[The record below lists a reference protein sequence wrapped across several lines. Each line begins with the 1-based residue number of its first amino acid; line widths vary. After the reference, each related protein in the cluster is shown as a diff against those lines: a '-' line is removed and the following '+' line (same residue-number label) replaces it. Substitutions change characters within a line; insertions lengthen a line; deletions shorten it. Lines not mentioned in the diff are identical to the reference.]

1 MRDQAA
7 LTRFL
12 PLCVAALA
20 GGCAVAPPASDRAIR
35 TTEPPVQGT
44 AVQTLAEPWLAR
56 GDGKSGFAP
65 LARGTDALGARL
77 RLIDAAERSVDL
89 QSFLIK
95 PDLSSRLMAARLV
108 AAADRG
114 VRVRILVDDIFTTV
128 SDRQF
133 AALDDH
139 PNIEVRIFN
148 PLPRSVP
155 MPVGFLLG
163 LPASNRRMHNK
174 SFTVDNAITIV
185 GGRNNADEYFEVEET
200 IEFADFDV
208 MGAGRVAPDVSDTFD
223 LFWNSDFAVELA
235 TLPRSGPSRPGG
247 QLLAPDQLERA
258 ARVYDDAVASP
269 VIADLRVGALAA
281 ETAPAS
287 VVTDRPAKLRARRG
301 RGEQVLVDA
310 LNAELAKAE
319 REVLFVT
326 PYFVPRTDGV
336 AQLRALRE
344 RGVEVTVITN
354 SLASTNHAAVHGGYA
369 PHRRDLLEAGVRLHE
384 ARPDTARSRI
394 TGDPVRLTLHT
405 KGVVIDRKLALV
417 GSLNLDPRSTEL
429 NTEMGIFIE
438 SAPFAGRLAD
448 AIEADLPRHTFAVRL
463 DPEGRLFWE
472 AGEGDDRRIW
482 RSDPD
487 ATFWRRFVA
496 GLVAVLPLIEN
507 QL

>member
-1 MRDQAA
+1 MRDQAVSP
-7 LTRFL
+7 RFL
-12 PLCVAALA
+12 PLCLAALA
-20 GGCAVAPPASDRAIR
+20 GGCAVAPPAADRAIE
-35 TTEPPVQGT
+35 TAAPPTQGT

-56 GDGKSGFAP
+56 HDGQSGFAP
-65 LARGTDALGARL
+65 LARGSDALGARL

-95 PDLSSRLMAARLV
+95 PDLSSRLMAERLV

-133 AALDDH
+133 ATLDAH
-139 PNIEVRIFN
+139 PNIEVRVFN

-155 MPVGFLLG
+155 MPVGFLMG

-208 MGAGRVAPDVSDTFD
+208 MGAGRVAPDVSATFD
-223 LFWNSDFAVELA
+223 LFWNSAFAVELA
-235 TLPRSGPSRPGG
+235 TMPRAGSSRPGG
-247 QLLAPDQLERA
+247 PLLQPDQLERA
-258 ARVYDDAVASP
+258 AGVFSDATANP
-269 VIADLRVGALAA
+269 MIADLRAGRVAP
-281 ETAPAS
+281 ETAPAK
-287 VVTDRPAKLRARRG
+287 VVSDRPAKLRVRRG
-301 RGEQVLVDA
+301 QGEQVLVDA
-310 LNAELAKAE
+310 LNGELAAAD
-319 REVLFVT
+319 REVVFVT
-326 PYFVPRTDGV
+326 PYFVPRADGV
-336 AQLRALRE
+336 AQLIALRE
-344 RGVEVTVITN
+344 RGVAVTVITN
-354 SLASTNHAAVHGGYA
+354 SLASTNHPAVHGGYA
-369 PHRRDLLEAGVRLHE
+369 PHRRDLLQAGVRLFE

-394 TGDPVRLTLHT
+394 TGAPVQLTLHA
-405 KGVVIDRKLALV
+405 KGVVIDRRRALI

-429 NTEMGIFIE
+429 NTEMGIFID

-448 AIEADLPRHTFAVRL
+448 AIEADLPRHAYSVRL
-463 DPEGRLFWE
+463 DPEGRLFWV
-472 AGEGDDRRIW
+472 AGDGDGRQVW
-482 RSDPD
+482 HSDPG

-496 GLVAVLPLIEN
+496 GLVSVLPLVEN